1 MGNMGNT
8 WPEQEAIDAWLRE
21 HRLVVSVQDAL
32 ALKNAVTRIR
42 IQLVGEVRARETEL
56 RERWDRVT
64 KQAAQQRDL
73 VPEHYLVMASNLRTA
88 HEINGVLTE
97 QRDAAEGRFVRI
109 RAENDDLQDALKRA
123 ETLERVAKVKIV
135 NLRADLDAL
144 NLRSLIL
151 GTLAVAATVSL
162 ILVLCHA

>member
-1 MGNMGNT
+1 MGNSST
-8 WPEQEAIDAWLRE
+8 WPEQEVINAWLRE
-21 HRLVVSVQDAL
+21 HRVPVTHQDAL
-32 ALKNAVTRIR
+32 ALKDAVTRIR
-42 IQLVGEVRARETEL
+42 TQQVALVEARNKEL
-56 RERWDRVT
+56 TDRWDRLT
-64 KQAAQQRDL
+64 KEAARQRDL

-88 HEINGVLTE
+88 HEINGVLTD

-151 GTLAVAATVSL
+151 GILAVAATVSL

>member
-1 MGNMGNT
+1 MGDSAGKTYFTMDRDELQAAALGL
-8 WPEQEAIDAWLRE
+8 EARLRDASI
-21 HRLVVSVQDAL
+21 RLNNAESERDA
-32 ALKNAVTRIR
+32 A
-42 IQLVGEVRARETEL
+42 IQWRARIT
-56 RERWDRVT
+56 RE
-64 KQAAQQRDL
+64 AANQRDL

-88 HEINGVLTE
+88 HEINGVLTD

-151 GTLAVAATVSL
+151 GILAVAATVSL